1 MLANW
6 KPLVLAIIG
15 IVTILWLGPRSD
27 SGEAYPTSER
37 AMNAQATPGCVAK
50 RAARCTIDVR
60 HAYPAADLFVLPEDA
75 YF

>member
-6 KPLVLAIIG
+6 KRLALATIG
-15 IVTILWLGPRSD
+15 VATILWLGPRND
-27 SGEAYPTSER
+27 SGETYPASEL
-37 AMNAQATPGCVAK
+37 AMDAQTTPGCVAQ

-60 HAYPAADLFVLPEDA
+60 YAYPAGDLFVLSEDA